1 MGNGDMFLANPLF
14 NRTGEIR
21 VQGAY
26 ISDEE
31 IMKVTQY
38 MREKYAP
45 DYYPSFL
52 NLVDKSAMGP
62 AYSPTVE
69 NEEDELY
76 DIVCEAL
83 VNMEFVS
90 LNAIMTTYGVG
101 FNRAKGIFK
110 RLQTENKIEIRKDN
124 LQNNRG
130 AKVLIYQG
138 KRE

>member
-45 DYYPSFL
+45 DYYHLF
-52 NLVDKSAMGP
+52 
-62 AYSPTVE
+62 
-69 NEEDELY
+69 
-76 DIVCEAL
+76 
-83 VNMEFVS
+83 
-90 LNAIMTTYGVG
+90 
-101 FNRAKGIFK
+101 
-110 RLQTENKIEIRKDN
+110 
-124 LQNNRG
+124 
-130 AKVLIYQG
+130 
-138 KRE
+138 

>member
-1 MGNGDMFLANPLF
+1 
-14 NRTGEIR
+14 
-21 VQGAY
+21 
-26 ISDEE
+26 
-31 IMKVTQY
+31 
-38 MREKYAP
+38 
-45 DYYPSFL
+45 
-52 NLVDKSAMGP
+52 MGP